1 MAGGVGL
8 EKGGRGTQGGHLGEG
23 GGGGRR
29 MVSQRDR
36 QMQGAGSEGDR
47 VTSRPERGQAGEQEP
62 AGAQKENNRE
72 IKRNKKQGRRE
83 ERCGGWEVGR
93 GVGGGSGPESSTGGR
108 NRAGGLG
115 GRAT

>member
-1 MAGGVGL
+1 
-8 EKGGRGTQGGHLGEG
+8 
-23 GGGGRR
+23 
-29 MVSQRDR
+29 MVIQRDR

-83 ERCGGWEVGR
+83 ERCGGWDVGR
-93 GVGGGSGPESSTGGR
+93 GVGASESSTGGR
-108 NRAGGLG
+108 SRAGGRR